1 MTPKQ
6 LSARSYA
13 AYERLDGMSMIDKA
27 AIIDAMSVLYRHEIQ
42 TQAAAQAQRPIDPMT
57 EGTIRV
63 HQFPD
68 VIKDEEQ

>member
-27 AIIDAMSVLYRHEIQ
+27 AVIDAMSVLYRHEMQ
-42 TQAAAQAQRPIDPMT
+42 TLAALPPPPT
-57 EGTIRV
+57 
-63 HQFPD
+63 P
-68 VIKDEEQ
+68 IKDEES